1 MFLLIALFL
10 VAQGATPT
18 SDSRWD
24 SPDVLI
30 EDSLGPFVA
39 FAADYNYT
47 TGDIYVA
54 CIADSGT
61 YCGPDDWGLLLF
73 RSTDHGE
80 SWNLLYC
87 DSNDLYLT
95 RGKEIDLVV
104 TRDDTAYAVISWD
117 DPFMGN
123 DKISVVKF
131 YESGGEWHRD
141 YLSYNAIRGEE
152 ISTPKL
158 ERDDFSDFYLY
169 MVYIDAVAGNDMFYI
184 LRSMDRGYN
193 WDTLAMATGTVE
205 ECQDVDMTAADSTL
219 YTLWTWQY
227 YGIQYLALVSWGNR
241 GETFYGSANILSHDT
256 LTHTEMEY
264 PRIGATTTVPDVGQ
278 VVYAFYSQEN
288 SISGGYDLLYLYH
301 MQHAGWT
308 SDPDTLAKGSSSP
321 ILCDLRGY
329 QVAPNKWMDIT
340 YCFRTSVPVPS
351 FENFWCWSS
360 ESDPTSW
367 QGITSVSTG
376 IINSIPELI
385 YSPGAAGGGGAVVFN
400 DFYGNLWFDAP
411 WYSGIAENPKENEDK
426 TRSEVVLPGSV
437 VKLSS
442 RGAAVYDVMGRE
454 VTKLNGDSWD
464 LKDAQGEKVKCGIYF
479 IVNEKTGERVKVVIP
494 IK

>member
-1 MFLLIALFL
+1 MLSLISLLLIA
-10 VAQGATPT
+10 QGAVTT
-18 SDSRWD
+18 SSSRWD

-30 EDSLGPFVA
+30 EDSLGSYVD
-39 FAADYNYT
+39 FAADYNYSN
-47 TGDIYVA
+47 GYIYVA

-87 DSNDLYLT
+87 DSNDLSLT

-104 TRDDTAYAVISWD
+104 TRDDTVYTVISWD

-141 YLSYNAIRGEE
+141 YLSYNAIRGAE
-152 ISTPKL
+152 ISTLKF
-158 ERDDFSDFYLY
+158 ERDDFGDFYLY
-169 MVYIDAVAGNDMFYI
+169 MAYIDAVAGNDMFYI

-193 WDTLAMATGTVE
+193 WDTLAQSSGLVE
-205 ECQDVDMTAADSTL
+205 ECQDVDMTTADSTL
-219 YTLWTWQY
+219 YTLWTWKY
-227 YGIQYLALVSWGNR
+227 LGHQYLDLISWGNR
-241 GETFYGSANILSHDT
+241 GESYYGASDLLNYDT
-256 LTHTEMEY
+256 LTHTEIKY

-288 SISGGYDLLYLYH
+288 SINGGYDLLYLYH

-308 SDPDTLAKGSSSP
+308 SNPDTLAKGSPSP
-321 ILCDLRGY
+321 ILCDIRGF
-329 QVAPNKWMDIT
+329 QVAPNQWMDIT

-385 YSPGAAGGGGAVVFN
+385 YSPPAGGGAVVYN

-411 WYSGIAENPKENEDK
+411 WYSGIVEDTDK
-426 TRSEVVLPGSV
+426 DGDKIRSQIVLPGSSV
-437 VKLSS
+437 EVNSA
-442 RGAAVYDVMGRE
+442 GAVVYDVTGRKIKELNSNIWNLTDEKGKE
-454 VTKLNGDSWD
+454 VESGIFFIV
-464 LKDAQGEKVKCGIYF
+464 GEKGNKI
-479 IVNEKTGERVKVVIP
+479 KLSVI
-494 IK
+494 K